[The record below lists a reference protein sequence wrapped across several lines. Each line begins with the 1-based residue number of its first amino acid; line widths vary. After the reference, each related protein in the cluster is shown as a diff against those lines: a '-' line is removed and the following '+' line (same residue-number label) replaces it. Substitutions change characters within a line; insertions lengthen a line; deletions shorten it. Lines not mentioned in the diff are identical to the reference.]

1 TRGRYKVYLIDEV
14 HMLSA
19 HSFNAL
25 LKTLEEPPPH
35 VKFLLATTDPQKL
48 PATILSRCLQFNLK
62 NMTPERIVAHL
73 AHVLDQEMVAFE
85 EPALWLLGRSADGS
99 MRDALSLT
107 DQAIAFGSGKVGE
120 DDVRTMLGTIDH
132 GVVYELLD
140 ALAANHGAALLGAVA
155 RVAEVATDFAGVLEA
170 LLTVLHRVAIAQA
183 VPEAVDNSSG
193 DRDRILAYAAQ
204 FAAEDV
210 QLFYQLGLHG
220 RRDLPLAPD
229 PRGGLEMALLRMLAF
244 RPQGIPR
251 PPRESLGGSTA
262 DSGGTAPW
270 AESPSAKKP
279 EAPVVAPVAT
289 AAAAPIAVSV
299 PAPTSSPVSANAA
312 TVKPSL
318 RTVPDAVAE
327 AAAGLIEE
335 RSAEALAPAVEAEQ
349 V

>member
-1 TRGRYKVYLIDEV
+1 
-14 HMLSA
+14 
-19 HSFNAL
+19 
-25 LKTLEEPPPH
+25 
-35 VKFLLATTDPQKL
+35 
-48 PATILSRCLQFNLK
+48 
-62 NMTPERIVAHL
+62 
-73 AHVLDQEMVAFE
+73 
-85 EPALWLLGRSADGS
+85 
-99 MRDALSLT
+99 
-107 DQAIAFGSGKVGE
+107 
-120 DDVRTMLGTIDH
+120 
-132 GVVYELLD
+132 
-140 ALAANHGAALLGAVA
+140 
-155 RVAEVATDFAGVLEA
+155 DFAGVLEA

-251 PPRESLGGSTA
+251 PPRESLSGSAA

-270 AESPSAKKP
+270 AESAPAKKP

-318 RTVPDAVAE
+318 RTVTDAVAE

-349 V
+349 VAAVPMPAPAANAAAPAVVEPAIAPPLLDSFDN